1 MVCYLSLAYVMSCCN
16 CLVFDQSYSVDVVS
30 FQCSSRD
37 LLYYAD
43 NNSCFWFT
51 VVIVFCNSSLQSVN
65 SLYNSQLV
73 YLNIPS
79 FSYIVVIRDFIY
91 FIYFYIFSYFYI
103 HYCCCCDYSLLF
115 LVVVVV
121 SLLLMG
127 VIILVLFF
135 FLFMLKMEKLLQ
147 LRSPGAKLYCE
158 DIMPCYVIN
167 CLVFLYYSYNIF
179 VKLSLSK
186 FDSLSFCLFSPLT
199 LFKFGFMAIDNFCF
213 FRSKCNFLNVFS
225 CYFNLISNV

>member
-1 MVCYLSLAYVMSCCN
+1 
-16 CLVFDQSYSVDVVS
+16 
-30 FQCSSRD
+30 
-37 LLYYAD
+37 
-43 NNSCFWFT
+43 
-51 VVIVFCNSSLQSVN
+51 
-65 SLYNSQLV
+65 
-73 YLNIPS
+73 
-79 FSYIVVIRDFIY
+79 
-91 FIYFYIFSYFYI
+91 
-103 HYCCCCDYSLLF
+103 
-115 LVVVVV
+115 
-121 SLLLMG
+121 MG

-225 CYFNLISNV
+225 CYFNLISNVWYANITISFSFYNYSIISFFYNNYFIIECFYYLSFYTNKRYFYNLISSTKFWLLVVYKWFV